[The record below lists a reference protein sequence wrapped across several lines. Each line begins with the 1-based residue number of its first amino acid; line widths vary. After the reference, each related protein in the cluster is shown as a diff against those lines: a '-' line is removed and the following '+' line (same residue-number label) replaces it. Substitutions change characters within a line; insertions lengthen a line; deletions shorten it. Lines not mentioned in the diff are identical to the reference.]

1 MGERVELVLEAS
13 FSVCGFQVLIGYQI
27 QKYYLHPWQLVLWYY
42 CTTCTLGWWSGI
54 YIIWS
59 SHLHPL
65 YTRNPKLHH
74 FYSVLLFYVT
84 TSRTQK
90 FWLINHIMSG
100 ISKNPPGTTKFNC
113 KKEGR
118 YLCKGLCSSLLHL
131 STKVTN
137 YSFGYCFFIK
147 LLESWLYPDRCNDII
162 LYSY

>member
-13 FSVCGFQVLIGYQI
+13 FSVCGFQVLIGFQI

-90 FWLINHIMSG
+90 FWLISHIMSG
-100 ISKNPPGTTKFNC
+100 ISKNPPGTMKFNC
-113 KKEGR
+113 KKEGIFAKACVLVFCT
-118 YLCKGLCSSLLHL
+118 YPQKWQTIVLDTVSS
-131 STKVTN
+131 SN
-137 YSFGYCFFIK
+137 Y
-147 LLESWLYPDRCNDII
+147 
-162 LYSY
+162 